1 MATTATGG
9 AAMLVQRSVNTAH
22 YVYRVYEAY
31 SATVKI
37 NYVNVY
43 RFYGLLML
51 AVIEAAGEP
60 VTCEL

>member
-1 MATTATGG
+1 
-9 AAMLVQRSVNTAH
+9 MLVQRSVNNAH